1 MNSGLY
7 ACAGASA
14 TASAAACAKRF
25 DDPITNE
32 SKVYLSFS
40 PSTRGATGVSGSV
53 PSSRS
58 GSITANVI
66 RRSSPTESRTA
77 ASIKPRKCPS
87 IHSRAKSFGTRRV
100 KASSESSTPST
111 SENHVRKVD
120 SLSAL
125 RSRSETSVH
134 RSSAVSNCWRS
145 TPRGKLLSTSRK
157 EGEHSSVFAREQCP
171 PTTCREL
178 QKVADFQA
186 FPGHPQRPPQLW
198 RSRPSQ

>member
-1 MNSGLY
+1 MKSGLY

-14 TASAAACAKRF
+14 TANAAACANRL
-25 DDPITNE
+25 DEPITKE
-32 SKVYLSFS
+32 SNVYLSFN
-40 PSTRGATGVSGSV
+40 PSTRGVAATSTRGP
-53 PSSRS
+53 PSPSD
-58 GSITANVI
+58 SITASAI

-77 ASIKPRKCPS
+77 ASIRPRKWPS
-87 IHSRAKSFGTRRV
+87 IHSRAKSFGTRSV

-111 SENHVRKVD
+111 SENHVRYVD

-157 EGEHSSVFAREQCP
+157 EGEHSSVSGREQWP
-171 PTTCREL
+171 SVTSRRDEKQAHL
-178 QKVADFQA
+178 QGV
-186 FPGHPQRPPQLW
+186 
-198 RSRPSQ
+198 